1 MAHVTRRD
9 FLRMGAM
16 SVPVALMARGLC
28 AEESAVALPVGRA
41 PRALEFDWFPTRVH
55 AFVWRNWGLVRR
67 KRIAAVIGAKERDV
81 ERLGRGMGLEVG
93 RELNDA
99 ERRRAGLT
107 IIRRNWH
114 LLPYEQLLELLGWTA
129 EEMAY
134 TLREDDFFFV
144 KLGLLKPKC
153 ERLRWEEIQASLPR
167 LRHEEELIRG
177 FVREAFPHAKLEGED
192 RLFGFE

>member
-1 MAHVTRRD
+1 MANVTRRE
-9 FLRMGAM
+9 FLRVGALSM
-16 SVPVALMARGLC
+16 PFGGMVARGLC
-28 AEESAVALPVGRA
+28 AEEAAVALPVGSA

-67 KRIAAVIGAKERDV
+67 KRIAAVVGAKERDI
-81 ERLGRGMGLEVG
+81 ERLGDRMGLEVG
-93 RELNDA
+93 RELNEP

-114 LLPYEQLLELLGWTA
+114 LLPYEQLLALLGWTT

-153 ERLRWEEIQASLPR
+153 EPLKWMEPVDELLAESTQCRRIREI
-167 LRHEEELIRG
+167 
-177 FVREAFPHAKLEGED
+177 VREAFPNGK
-192 RLFGFE
+192 